1 VPECRRRGIY
11 APRPPLADAKRSSA
25 VGSCQPRR
33 RAATFRNG
41 ARGTR
46 TPDLLGAIQAL
57 SQLSY
62 SPVYASGATLREAP
76 KCSRRRERA
85 SAVWFVGAMGLL
97 DDAIREHLEL
107 KRRRGA
113 DPGEVAREQREALEP
128 VPRDERAEES
138 GGVATAEDVTVEAV
152 APGDADAAS
161 AGADSGAWVG
171 DERPGDD
178 SAGAARG
185 APGSN
190 DPSAVVQETAELDM
204 QTVMD
209 GPEDETVAEA
219 GADPDEESLEWEV
232 PGEAAVQPP
241 AGVGQEAHSAAGGG
255 DEADRG
261 EDVLEETPD
270 FLRDTPEQDRLW
282 FEQRPPRD
290 FDFDK

>member
-1 VPECRRRGIY
+1 
-11 APRPPLADAKRSSA
+11 
-25 VGSCQPRR
+25 
-33 RAATFRNG
+33 
-41 ARGTR
+41 
-46 TPDLLGAIQAL
+46 
-57 SQLSY
+57 
-62 SPVYASGATLREAP
+62 
-76 KCSRRRERA
+76 
-85 SAVWFVGAMGLL
+85 MGLL

-178 SAGAARG
+178 SAGAPRG
-185 APGSN
+185 AMGTG

-204 QTVMD
+204 RAVMD

-219 GADPDEESLEWEV
+219 GAGPDEESLEWEV
-232 PGEAAVQPP
+232 PGEAAVEPP
-241 AGVGQEAHSAAGGG
+241 AGVGQEAHNAAGDG